1 MKAPTCSTR
10 LQCQEAQN
18 QNLSCLHY
26 RLLTKIVP
34 SRPFADIV
42 LFQTSVRMS
51 GCGGSPEHVLDG
63 EETAAAIHGGGQ
75 QESGPGISLSPFL
88 LFLLFPPSFSVD
100 HSPFSTYISPCRR
113 RRGSGRAAWARRS
126 RRWSARP
133 RSASSPPGTES
144 ARNGSCFRHKYS
156 SLLILL

>member
-88 LFLLFPPSFSVD
+88 LFLLSFSTFLIIR
-100 HSPFSTYISPCRR
+100 PFSILHLYFPLQEEAGVGA
-113 RRGSGRAAWARRS
+113 GSLGKEEPPVVRQAALRKFTS
-126 RRWSARP
+126 
-133 RSASSPPGTES
+133 
-144 ARNGSCFRHKYS
+144 RNGVRKKWFVFLDINIPHY
-156 SLLILL
+156 